1 VTPNFRYILSDRDG
15 QRGGR
20 VETTRLAWAA
30 GDTLEADDATWRI
43 VEMLPEVSTAVEY
56 LGVWIVEP
64 A

>member
-1 VTPNFRYILSDRDG
+1 VTPIFRYMLIDRDG
-15 QRGGR
+15 QRVGR
-20 VETTRLAWAA
+20 FETTRLEWAA